1 MIAVDMSHGGGGSER
16 GRARHDDGY
25 FPRGRSVLR
34 RVHGERAVGLH
45 YGQRGLLV
53 GAANPLTYTGTMA
66 STSAAT
72 SPFTRLA
79 RTAKVHETIFFD
91 TRVEAD
97 RALAMVHRLHERVR
111 GTLPE
116 PAGRWPA
123 GTPYSATDPPLMLWT
138 LACIADS
145 AAVLYETLVT
155 PLSAREREA
164 LWQDY
169 LLFGELFGLPRADA
183 PGSWAEFRS
192 YWRARLEGELFL
204 TDDARVVAPQTAFR
218 IPVPRHWWPN
228 MRVSNLILMGSLPER
243 IRELYGFSWGSAQA
257 AAYQALAASSR
268 RSGRLVPQLLRR
280 GGNDVIFDTVARTEA
295 RRLAAGKPTLRRT

>member
-1 MIAVDMSHGGGGSER
+1 MIAGEMSHGAGDGG
-16 GRARHDDGY
+16 GRARRGDGY
-25 FPRGRSVLR
+25 FPRGQSVLR

-53 GAANPLTYTGTMA
+53 GAADPLTYTGTMA
-66 STSAAT
+66 STNAAE

-79 RTAKVHETIFFD
+79 RTAKVHETIFFG
-91 TRVEAD
+91 TREEAD
-97 RALAMVHRLHERVR
+97 RELAMVHRLHERVR
-111 GTLPE
+111 GSLPE

-123 GTPYSATDPPLMLWT
+123 GTSYSATDPALMLWT

-145 AAVLYETLVT
+145 AAVLYEALVR
-155 PLSAREREA
+155 PLSADEREA

-169 LLFGELFGLPRADA
+169 LLFGELFGLPRAEA

-192 YWRARLEGELFL
+192 YWRARLEGDELHL

-243 IRELYGFSWGSAQA
+243 IRELYGFSWGSPQE

-268 RSGRLVPQLLRR
+268 RSRRLVPRPLRR
-280 GGNDVIFDTVARTEA
+280 GGNQLIFNTVARTEA
-295 RRLAAGKPTLRRT
+295 RRLAAGKTTLRRT